1 MAHANSSRVNTTG
14 TLHGGLVLLG
24 RMAQVPR
31 RLGGL
36 DTAVLD
42 QATVIVVIEGLPGFF
57 D

>member
-1 MAHANSSRVNTTG
+1 MARSF
-14 TLHGGLVLLG
+14 LLG

-31 RLGGL
+31 MLGGI

-42 QATVIVVIEGLPGFF
+42 QATVIVVIKGLPGLF